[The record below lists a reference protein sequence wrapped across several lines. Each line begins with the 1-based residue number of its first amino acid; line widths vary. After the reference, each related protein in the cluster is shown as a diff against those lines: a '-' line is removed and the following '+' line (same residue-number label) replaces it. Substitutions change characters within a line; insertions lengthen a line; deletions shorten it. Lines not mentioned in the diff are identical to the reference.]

1 MVLFC
6 NHSPQGT
13 QVYDAKKG
21 SFVDIGI
28 LDVLQI
34 FGRAGRPQFD
44 NQGEGIII
52 TAHDKLSHYLSL
64 LTRQSP
70 IESQFISSLTDSLNA
85 EVRRWWRVSQKN
97 VFWNKA
103 RGGKTMLSVEGK
115 VISSK
120 RRKQRAGK
128 QCRQTSSKRGKDP
141 TTEKGGKNNAERKR
155 KPVHAYYPCKTVIWW
170 VSRVLGQLQA
180 R

>member
-1 MVLFC
+1 MEICFF
-6 NHSPQGT
+6 SPKGT

-44 NQGEGIII
+44 KQGEGIII
-52 TAHDKLSHYLSL
+52 TSHDKLSHYLAL

-85 EVRRWWRVSQKN
+85 EVRTLESGEELQLV
-97 VFWNKA
+97 
-103 RGGKTMLSVEGK
+103 
-115 VISSK
+115 
-120 RRKQRAGK
+120 
-128 QCRQTSSKRGKDP
+128 
-141 TTEKGGKNNAERKR
+141 
-155 KPVHAYYPCKTVIWW
+155 PC
-170 VSRVLGQLQA
+170 
-180 R
+180 

>member
-1 MVLFC
+1 MRWTG
-6 NHSPQGT
+6 PQLVTIQTWGCVGFNSLKIKISFFISLKGT

-44 NQGEGIII
+44 KQGEGIII
-52 TAHDKLSHYLSL
+52 TSHDKLSHYLAL

-85 EVRRWWRVSQKN
+85 EVRTLESEAFLRSVTVSFLELVSGIVAGEKIIEE
-97 VFWNKA
+97 FSFLKF
-103 RGGKTMLSVEGK
+103 
-115 VISSK
+115 ISG
-120 RRKQRAGK
+120 AN
-128 QCRQTSSKRGKDP
+128 CAINE
-141 TTEKGGKNNAERKR
+141 TEL
-155 KPVHAYYPCKTVIWW
+155 CI
-170 VSRVLGQLQA
+170 
-180 R
+180 

>member
-1 MVLFC
+1 MLCCVLGHVSLHALVLIETLLGKIIRNPSLLPFLWHLLSSTLTWWC
-6 NHSPQGT
+6 LGFNSFKIKISLFISPKGT

-44 NQGEGIII
+44 KQGEGIII
-52 TAHDKLSHYLSL
+52 TSHDKLSHYLAL

-85 EVRRWWRVSQKN
+85 EVRTLESGEELQLV
-97 VFWNKA
+97 
-103 RGGKTMLSVEGK
+103 
-115 VISSK
+115 
-120 RRKQRAGK
+120 
-128 QCRQTSSKRGKDP
+128 
-141 TTEKGGKNNAERKR
+141 
-155 KPVHAYYPCKTVIWW
+155 PC
-170 VSRVLGQLQA
+170 
-180 R
+180 